1 MTRPEQPTDG
11 NRVDVYLAEFLVSEE
26 LLRTHGIIFA
36 AEFMEQFAPEIYVAA
51 TQLALPRAWDGS
63 GNPTD

>member
-1 MTRPEQPTDG
+1 MTRPEQPADG
-11 NRVDVYLAEFLVSEE
+11 DRLNVYLAELLVSQE

-36 AEFMEQFAPEIYVAA
+36 AEFMDQFAPEICVAA
-51 TQLALPRAWDGS
+51 TKLALRRAWDNS